1 MPAIRLPES
10 AEPLLKFCRR
20 HEDAEDDA
28 CFETYAD
35 LVVIAASCGYQRLN
49 GRPPSEPDAF
59 LSEVYPIDIGV
70 FKNQGLFP
78 NLLLIGLGATGK
90 ADIARDEEGLC
101 RLAESFAD
109 VGCKHLGHELIS
121 WTPARLHLEFAKNLS
136 ESHGS
141 QNEKTT
147 YPLI

>member
-1 MPAIRLPES
+1 MPSIRLPES

-20 HEDAEDDA
+20 HEQPEDNA

-35 LVVIAASCGYQRLN
+35 LLLFAASSGYQRLN
-49 GRPPSEPDAF
+49 GRPPSESNAF

-90 ADIARDEEGLC
+90 ADIARDEERLC
-101 RLAESFAD
+101 RLAEAFAD
-109 VGCKHLGHELIS
+109 IGCKHLVHEMS
-121 WTPARLHLEFAKNLS
+121 HWTPSRFHLELVPGLS
-136 ESHGS
+136 SPSIDNHAA
-141 QNEKTT
+141 
-147 YPLI
+147 LI

>member
-20 HEDAEDDA
+20 HEEAEDTA

-35 LVVIAASCGYQRLN
+35 LVVFAASCGYQRLN
-49 GRPPSEPDAF
+49 GRPPSEAKTF

-70 FKNQGLFP
+70 FKNQALFP

-90 ADIARDEEGLC
+90 ADIAHDEESLC
-101 RLAESFAD
+101 RLTENFAD
-109 VGCKHLGHELIS
+109 VGCKYLGHQLVD
-121 WTPARLHLEFAKNLS
+121 WTPARFHLECATLLRAASDSGDSKV
-136 ESHGS
+136 
-141 QNEKTT
+141 
-147 YPLI
+147 I